1 VSGLLGIL
9 RAGLESPFDPAMED
23 GDFKLNPGTRDLLVR
38 PGLRDAA
45 VLIAV
50 TDVLCDP
57 HVILTRRSA
66 NLRKHTGQ
74 IAFPGGG
81 IDATDAGPVA
91 AALREADEEIG
102 LPRDLPQPLGIMPD
116 YITGSGYRIRPVVAL
131 VPTGIALT
139 PNPDEVEE
147 AFHVPLAFLVDPANH
162 IRASREWQGHE
173 RFYYEMP
180 YGPHMIWGVTAGI
193 IRALYERVFR

>member
-1 VSGLLGIL
+1 LCSGFA
-9 RAGLESPFDPAMED
+9 RPFDPALED
-23 GDFKLNPGTRDLLVR
+23 GDFRLNPGTRDLLVR

-50 TDVLCDP
+50 TDDATEP
-57 HVILTRRSA
+57 RVILTKRSA

-81 IDATDAGPVA
+81 IDADDDGPVA
-91 AALREADEEIG
+91 AALREAEEEIG
-102 LPRDLPQPLGIMPD
+102 LPRAVPRPLGILPD
-116 YITGSGYRIRPVVAL
+116 YITGSGYRVRPVVAL
-131 VPTGIALT
+131 VPGGIALR
-139 PNPDEVEE
+139 PNPDEVED
-147 AFHVPLAFLVDPANH
+147 AFHVPLSFMVNPANH
-162 IRASREWQGHE
+162 LRASRVWQGHE

-193 IRALYERVFR
+193 IRALYERVFQ